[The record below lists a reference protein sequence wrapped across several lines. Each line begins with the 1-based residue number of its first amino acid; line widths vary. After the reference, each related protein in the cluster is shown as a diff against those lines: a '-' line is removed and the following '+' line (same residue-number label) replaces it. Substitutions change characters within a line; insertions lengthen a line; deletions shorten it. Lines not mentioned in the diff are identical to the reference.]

1 MLEAVFI
8 WFDNMETMSFVALIF
23 LFSQVYLASSV
34 QVECSYQQE
43 SCTCNQDEDTCE
55 FSLYIEELQTFASY
69 RLNKESSIRD
79 IPGRTY
85 FLNSSGFYPAV
96 TSEELDFN
104 DVCDASSAVFDESFT
119 SIGCSVPMT
128 VDGIT
133 YRRFIGVNGSIPGP
147 TLIVTVNQTVKV
159 RVYNDLTSE
168 GITVHWHGMHQ
179 KGTPWMDGVGY
190 ISQYPIGAGEYF
202 DYIYNATPAGTHWYH
217 SHVGAQRTDGL
228 FGALIV
234 REKQNYFSNT
244 VVPKIKDKLHGEPY
258 QSVYDLPQS
267 HTLTLLDWQRE
278 DSLDLFVQIHG
289 SLRFKLKDRIDQ
301 VPTNRENLYY
311 PTVSADTIEIGP
323 VPYWTGLINGRG
335 RNDSATYAPLT
346 VFNVLREA
354 AYRFRVIGAQSLY
367 AYSLSIDGHRL
378 TVIAADGHF
387 ISPMEVDYLIVHSG
401 ERYDFIVET
410 YESMD
415 QNMFWIR
422 AETLETGTPY
432 DREHTALA
440 ILRYG
445 TTDNIDWTNLYENIN
460 PVDRPCLDSMSDP
473 CVVLNCPFLNYT
485 SGINKSCVHLTEL
498 SSLFPSKAKLPTLS
512 DVDGSNGKCTVCL
525 KFFNFGFEGLSQ
537 TSAINGRNFRLPVVP
552 YQTNCGELKTDQ
564 DAGRTCTSSSSKQC
578 TRVVKIVQDEKFSP
592 EEPRSIV
599 LVFSAIGKG
608 FNSTHPIHL
617 HGHSFY
623 ILHIGHGEYDNNGVL
638 IMNSTDVECNDE
650 DCTDPRWRNGMPSE
664 VTNAAETGRLKNL
677 ILKDTVIVPAGG
689 YVVVAFLADNP
700 GYWFLHCHIEVH
712 QLEGMGVLIEE
723 YDYKKHIAP
732 PENIDTPG
740 HFDWTLEEY
749 NRLRDEPRT
758 CGDIETKSSTT
769 ESGADGTKSHL
780 IVFLVLA
787 IIAPL
792 LA

>member
-1 MLEAVFI
+1 
-8 WFDNMETMSFVALIF
+8 MEPVSIVALIF
-23 LFSQVYLASSV
+23 LFSQVYLVSSV

-43 SCTCNQDEDTCE
+43 SCTCDQDEAFCE
-55 FSLYIEELQTFASY
+55 FTLYIEELQTFSSY
-69 RLNKESSIRD
+69 KLNGRSSIRD
-79 IPGRTY
+79 ISGRTY
-85 FLNSSGFYPAV
+85 FLDSNGFTPAV
-96 TSEELDFN
+96 PSEDLILCKVN
-104 DVCDASSAVFDESFT
+104 SPAVFDESFNE
-119 SIGCSVPMT
+119 IGCGIPMT

-133 YRRFIGVNGSIPGP
+133 YRRFIGVNGRIPGP
-147 TLIVTVNQTVKV
+147 TLIVTKDQTVKV
-159 RVYNDLTSE
+159 RVYNNLTSE

-179 KGTPWMDGVGY
+179 KGTPWMDGVGF

-202 DYIYNATPAGTHWYH
+202 DYIYKATPAGTHWYH

-234 REKQNYFSNT
+234 REKPNYFSNT
-244 VVPKIKDKLHGEPY
+244 VVTEIKKKLHLEPY

-267 HTLTLLDWQRE
+267 HTFTLLDWQRE
-278 DSLDLFVQIHG
+278 DSLDLFVQIHS
-289 SLRFKLKDRIDQ
+289 SLRFHLNDRIDQ
-301 VPTNRENLYY
+301 VPTTRDFLYN
-311 PTVSADTIEIGP
+311 PTVSQDKIEIGP

-335 RNDSATYAPLT
+335 RNNSFTYAPLT

-387 ISPMEVDYLIVHSG
+387 ISPIVVDYLIVHSG

-410 YESMD
+410 YERMNQD
-415 QNMFWIR
+415 MFWIR
-422 AETLETGTPY
+422 AETLETSTPY

-445 TTDNIDWTNLYENIN
+445 TTDNVDWRGLYRNVGQVYRDCLNSIN
-460 PVDRPCLDSMSDP
+460 DP
-473 CVVLNCPFLNYT
+473 CVVLNCPFLSYT
-485 SGINKSCVHLTEL
+485 SGTNKRCVGLTEL
-498 SSLFPSKAKLPTLS
+498 SSLFTSELPTFT
-512 DVDGSNGKCTVCL
+512 DVDCTDCL
-525 KFFNFGFEGLSQ
+525 QFFNFGFEGHSQ
-537 TSAINGRNFRLPVVP
+537 TSAINGRNFQLPVIP
-552 YQTNCGELKTDQ
+552 YQTNCGGLKTDQ
-564 DAGRTCTSSSSKQC
+564 DAGRTCTSSSKKC
-578 TRVVKIVQDEKFSP
+578 TNIVNIVGNEKFSP
-592 EEPRSIV
+592 KDPHLV
-599 LVFSAIGKG
+599 VMVFSAVGRG

-623 ILHIGHGEYDNNGVL
+623 ILHIGYGEYDNGVL
-638 IMNSTDVECNDE
+638 NVKSRDIECNDN
-650 DCTDPRWRNGMPSE
+650 DCTIPRWRNGMQPSG
-664 VTNAAETGRLKNL
+664 VTSAQLKNNL

-732 PENIDTPG
+732 PDNIDTPG
-740 HFDWTLEEY
+740 HFDWSQDDY
-749 NRLRDEPRT
+749 NKVRDGDRT
-758 CGDIETKSSTT
+758 CGDIET
-769 ESGADGTKSHL
+769 ESVRTPCGVDGTKSHL
-780 IVFLVLA
+780 IVLFVLGV
-787 IIAPL
+787 IAPL

>member
-1 MLEAVFI
+1 MLGAVFI
-8 WFDNMETMSFVALIF
+8 WFDNMETVSFVALIF

-43 SCTCNQDEDTCE
+43 SCTCNQAATFCE
-55 FSLYIEELQTFASY
+55 FTLYIEELQTFASY
-69 RLNKESSIRD
+69 RLNKKSSIRD

-85 FLNSSGFYPAV
+85 FLNASGFYPAV

-119 SIGCSVPMT
+119 NIGCSVPMT

-202 DYIYNATPAGTHWYH
+202 DYIYKANPAGTHWYH

-258 QSVYDLPQS
+258 QSVYDLPQI

-278 DSLDLFVQIHG
+278 DSLDLFAQIHG

-311 PTVSADTIEIGP
+311 PTVSLDTIEIGP

-335 RNDSATYAPLT
+335 RNDSSTYAPLT

-410 YESMD
+410 YEGMD
-415 QNMFWIR
+415 QSMFWIR
-422 AETLETGTPY
+422 AETLETSTPY

-445 TTDNIDWTNLYENIN
+445 TTGNVDWRKLYENIN
-460 PVDRPCLDSMSDP
+460 PVDRPCLNSMSDP

-498 SSLFPSKAKLPTLS
+498 SSLFASEAKLPTLT
-512 DVDGSNGKCTVCL
+512 DVDGSNNECTDCMH
-525 KFFNFGFEGLSQ
+525 FFNFGFEEQSQ
-537 TSAINGRNFRLPVVP
+537 TSAINGRNFQLPVVP

-564 DAGRTCTSSSSKQC
+564 DAGRTCTPSSSKQC
-578 TRVVKIVQDEKFSP
+578 THVVKIVQKEKFSP
-592 EEPRSIV
+592 KEPRSIV

-623 ILHIGHGEYDNNGVL
+623 ILHIGYGKYDNNGKL
-638 IMNSTDVECNDE
+638 IMNSTDVECNDSG
-650 DCTDPRWRNGMPSE
+650 CTTPRWRNGLPSE
-664 VTNAAETGRLKNL
+664 VTNAAETGGLLKNNL

-749 NRLRDEPRT
+749 NRLRDEDRK
-758 CGDIETKSSTT
+758 CGADETKSR
-769 ESGADGTKSHL
+769 L
-780 IVFLVLA
+780 IVLLVLG

>member
-1 MLEAVFI
+1 MKTAI
-8 WFDNMETMSFVALIF
+8 FVVLIF
-23 LFSQVYLASSV
+23 LFSQVHLVSSV
-34 QVECSYQQE
+34 QVKCSYQQE
-43 SCTCNQDEDTCE
+43 SCTCNQDEDFCE
-55 FSLYIEELQTFASY
+55 FTLYIEELQTFASY
-69 RLNKESSIRD
+69 RLNRRSSIRD
-79 IPGRTY
+79 IPGRIY
-85 FLNSSGFYPAV
+85 FLNSSGFTPAVSSEDLNFNDICKVTYPA
-96 TSEELDFN
+96 E
-104 DVCDASSAVFDESFT
+104 FDESFT
-119 SIGCSVPMT
+119 NIGCSVPMT

-133 YRRFIGVNGSIPGP
+133 YRRFIGVNGRIPGP

-159 RVYNDLTSE
+159 RVYNNLTSE

-190 ISQYPIGAGEYF
+190 ISQYPIGASEYF

-244 VVPKIKDKLHGEPY
+244 VVPEIKDKLHVEPY
-258 QSVYDLPQS
+258 QSVYDLPHN

-289 SLRFKLKDRIDQ
+289 SLRFHLNDRIDK
-301 VPTNRENLYY
+301 VPTTRDTLYD
-311 PTVSADTIEIGP
+311 PTVSLDTIEIGP

-335 RNDSATYAPLT
+335 RNDSSTYAPLT

-378 TVIAADGHF
+378 TVIASDGHF
-387 ISPMEVDYLIVHSG
+387 ISPIVVDYLIVYSG

-410 YESMD
+410 YERMD
-415 QNMFWIR
+415 QDMFWIR
-422 AETLETGTPY
+422 AETLETNTPN
-432 DREHTALA
+432 REHTALA

-445 TTDNIDWTNLYENIN
+445 TTDNVDWRDLYGNIN
-460 PVDRPCLDSMSDP
+460 PVNRACLNSMSDP
-473 CVVLNCPFLNYT
+473 CVVLNCPFPNYS
-485 SGINKSCVHLTEL
+485 SGTNKSCVRLTEL
-498 SSLFPSKAKLPTLS
+498 SSLFPSNEAKLPTLTDEECS
-512 DVDGSNGKCTVCL
+512 DCL
-525 KFFNFGFEGLSQ
+525 QFFNFGFEGLSQ
-537 TSAINGRNFRLPVVP
+537 TSAINGRNFQFPVVP

-564 DAGRTCTSSSSKQC
+564 VAGRTCTSSSEKC
-578 TRVVKIVQDEKFSP
+578 THVVKIVQNEKFSP
-592 EEPRSIV
+592 KQPRSIV
-599 LVFSAIGKG
+599 MVFSAIGSG

-623 ILHIGHGEYDNNGVL
+623 ILHIGYGEYVDGVL
-638 IMNSTDVECNDE
+638 NITSTDIECND
-650 DCTDPRWRNGMPSE
+650 DVCTAPRWRNGMPSE
-664 VTNAAETGRLKNL
+664 VTNAAENGRRLKNNL
-677 ILKDTVIVPAGG
+677 IRKDTVIVPAGG

-723 YDYKKHIAP
+723 YDYKQHIAP
-732 PENIDTPG
+732 PKNIDTPG
-740 HFDWTLEEY
+740 HFDWTLNDY
-749 NRLRDEPRT
+749 NKVKDEDRK
-758 CGDIETKSSTT
+758 CGADETKSR
-769 ESGADGTKSHL
+769 L
-780 IVFLVLA
+780 IVLLVLG